1 MPGINIG
8 AHVMPQQ
15 KKLSLRDIFHNLGNK
30 HYVALLGAGVTN
42 ERLEDILNREGLPLE
57 CKDAIKKA
65 MAGIERIERASK
77 EADILLNEIKRIVY
91 EKVNP
96 DEIKVDAVAIESKMQ
111 EAPQNKSVF

>member
-42 ERLEDILNREGLPLE
+42 ERLEDILNREGLPL
-57 CKDAIKKA
+57 
-65 MAGIERIERASK
+65 
-77 EADILLNEIKRIVY
+77 
-91 EKVNP
+91 
-96 DEIKVDAVAIESKMQ
+96 DEIKVDAAAIESKMQ
-111 EAPQNKSVF
+111 EAPQNQIKF